1 MSFFCKTTLHAVGEF
16 FMKKNIDE
24 LLSKYNKLVEQ
35 KKNIQMELVEL
46 RTQYKMTKTEYDES
60 MKKLKDEYN
69 IETLEEAEKT
79 VDTMYNDI
87 SKELELVEQ
96 NFANFLG

>member
-1 MSFFCKTTLHAVGEF
+1 
-16 FMKKNIDE
+16 MKKNIDE
-24 LLSKYNKLVEQ
+24 LLSKYNKLVKQ

-60 MKKLKDEYN
+60 MKKLKEEYN

-96 NFANFLG
+96 NFSNFLG

>member
-1 MSFFCKTTLHAVGEF
+1 
-16 FMKKNIDE
+16 MKKNIDE

-87 SKELELVEQ
+87 SKELELVEH

>member
-1 MSFFCKTTLHAVGEF
+1 
-16 FMKKNIDE
+16 MKKNIDE

-87 SKELELVEQ
+87 SKELKLVEQ

>member
-1 MSFFCKTTLHAVGEF
+1 
-16 FMKKNIDE
+16 MKKNIDE

-60 MKKLKDEYN
+60 MKKLKEEYN

-87 SKELELVEQ
+87 SKELEMPGLKE
-96 NFANFLG
+96 

>member
-1 MSFFCKTTLHAVGEF
+1 
-16 FMKKNIDE
+16 MKKNIDD

-60 MKKLKDEYN
+60 MKKLKEEYN

>member
-1 MSFFCKTTLHAVGEF
+1 
-16 FMKKNIDE
+16 MKKNIDE

>member
-1 MSFFCKTTLHAVGEF
+1 
-16 FMKKNIDE
+16 MKKNIDE

-96 NFANFLG
+96 NFSNFLG

>member
-1 MSFFCKTTLHAVGEF
+1 
-16 FMKKNIDE
+16 MKKNIDE

-60 MKKLKDEYN
+60 MKKLKEEYN

>member
-1 MSFFCKTTLHAVGEF
+1 
-16 FMKKNIDE
+16 MKKNIDE

-60 MKKLKDEYN
+60 MKKLKEEYN

-96 NFANFLG
+96 NFSNFLG

>member
-1 MSFFCKTTLHAVGEF
+1 
-16 FMKKNIDE
+16 MKKNIDD

-60 MKKLKDEYN
+60 MKK
-69 IETLEEAEKT
+69 
-79 VDTMYNDI
+79 
-87 SKELELVEQ
+87 
-96 NFANFLG
+96 

>member
-1 MSFFCKTTLHAVGEF
+1 M
-16 FMKKNIDE
+16 
-24 LLSKYNKLVEQ
+24 LSKYNKLVEQ

-60 MKKLKDEYN
+60 MKKLKEEYN